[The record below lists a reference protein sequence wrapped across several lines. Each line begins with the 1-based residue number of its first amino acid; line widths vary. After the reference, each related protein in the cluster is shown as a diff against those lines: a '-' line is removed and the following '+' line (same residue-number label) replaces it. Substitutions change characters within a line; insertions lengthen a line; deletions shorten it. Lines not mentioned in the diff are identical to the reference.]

1 MFTYRRHV
9 NFYET
14 DLMGIVHHSNYLRY
28 LEESRV
34 AWAHKAGVIKFDQP
48 QTAAHFAVLET
59 RVRHIKPSKFGD
71 DLEIDVEVKTLG
83 IRIFFQYRIRNNSHI
98 VSLAVTEHVPL
109 NSELKLTRLSQEIR
123 KIIEGNTWTET
134 WL

>member
-1 MFTYRRHV
+1 MFTYRRQV

-28 LEESRV
+28 LEEARV
-34 AWAHKAGVIKFDQP
+34 AWAHLMGMIQFENP
-48 QTAAHFAVLET
+48 QTAANFAVLET

-71 DLEIDVEVKTLG
+71 NLEIDVEAKTIG
-83 IRIFFQYRIRNNSHI
+83 VRILFQYRIRKGPHI
-98 VSLAVTEHVPL
+98 VGLAVTEHVPL
-109 NSELKLTRLSQEIR
+109 NAELKLTRLSPTTRAKLQET
-123 KIIEGNTWTET
+123 TWTET